1 MSKEN
6 ATKKDKNR
14 PKKFEKIL
22 TSDIIYYV
30 SKRNYGGGT
39 NE

>member
-1 MSKEN
+1 MPKEN
-6 ATKKDKNR
+6 ATKKGKIC
-14 PKKFEKIL
+14 PKKIEKIL
-22 TSDIIYYV
+22 TSDIMYYV